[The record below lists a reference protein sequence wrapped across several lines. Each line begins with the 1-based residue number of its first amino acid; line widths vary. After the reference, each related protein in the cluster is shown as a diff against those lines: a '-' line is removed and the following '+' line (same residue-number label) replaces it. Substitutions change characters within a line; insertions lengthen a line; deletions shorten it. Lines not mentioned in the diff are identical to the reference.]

1 MPAEP
6 TLRRLQRRPEFL
18 RVRYKGRRSVA
29 PGLVLQACPARA
41 AATGGPVGGPGGGPG
56 SGPAEIGIGL
66 TASKKVGNAV
76 ERNRARRRLRALATG
91 DLKRLARPGTD
102 YVLIARRATLTRPW
116 PELRRD
122 LRDALKRLKKL
133 RRPDG
138 ATDGETGAA
147 AADGEAA

>member
-1 MPAEP
+1 
-6 TLRRLQRRPEFL
+6 
-18 RVRYKGRRSVA
+18 VRYKGRRSVA

-41 AATGGPVGGPGGGPG
+41 AATDDPGGGPG

-76 ERNRARRRLRALATG
+76 ERNRARRRLRALAAG

-116 PELRRD
+116 PDLQRD
-122 LRDALKRLKKL
+122 LCEALGRLKKL
-133 RRPDG
+133 RCP
-138 ATDGETGAA
+138 AGESAA
-147 AADGEAA
+147 AAACGEAA